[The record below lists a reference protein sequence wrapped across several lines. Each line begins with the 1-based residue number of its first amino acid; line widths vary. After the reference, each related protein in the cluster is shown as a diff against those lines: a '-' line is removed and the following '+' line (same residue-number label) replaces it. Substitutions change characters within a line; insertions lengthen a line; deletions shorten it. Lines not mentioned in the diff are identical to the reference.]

1 MIKTLS
7 LAICLVLHPVHVTMT
22 SIDYVNGTDSLKV
35 FVRMYYDDF
44 LLDYQL
50 FDSNNDTVMKYSPDR
65 LLPGD
70 MLNNYIN
77 RKVTI
82 IVNNNELE
90 GELLKSKLTDN
101 ELSLNFLYRTRK
113 RPEIIKVRN
122 LIMTGLYN
130 DQSNMLIV
138 RSGDFEEGVKL
149 TTGVTEQTFIISSK
163 Q

>member
-1 MIKTLS
+1 
-7 LAICLVLHPVHVTMT
+7 
-22 SIDYVNGTDSLKV
+22 
-35 FVRMYYDDF
+35 MYYDDF